1 MTEPA
6 GVDSGVLSLRF
17 RQRPWQLVAIDL
29 LLAAW
34 ITSLTVNATL
44 YTAPG
49 LSSGVVAGAAV
60 SVPLVVRRRWPIPV
74 LGIVLASAIVAVL
87 LGMSGAVLA
96 VAVA

>member
-1 MTEPA
+1 M
-6 GVDSGVLSLRF
+6 
-17 RQRPWQLVAIDL
+17 IDL
-29 LLAAW
+29 LAAAA
-34 ITSLTVNATL
+34 ITLLIVNATL
-44 YTAPG
+44 GTALG
-49 LSSGVVAGAAV
+49 LSSRTAVVVWLMALAV